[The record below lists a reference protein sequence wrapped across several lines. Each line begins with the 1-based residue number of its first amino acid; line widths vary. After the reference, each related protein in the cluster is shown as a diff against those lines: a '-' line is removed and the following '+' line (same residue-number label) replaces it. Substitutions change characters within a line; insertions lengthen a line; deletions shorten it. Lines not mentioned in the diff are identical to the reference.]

1 MFGISAR
8 TLLVPA
14 VHSLCGSLVQEQ
26 MKIWLWS
33 FATAVCGILVERQ
46 SSEAHL
52 QLSASHLPPF
62 PQPPVQSALPELP
75 TLPQSVFD
83 ISPPTVRM
91 MPTLPPNASKVPPAT
106 KQREACLPPE
116 LECFW
121 MQEPSAER
129 SDERLQER
137 ELKVWEKP
145 TCSSSYAAIS
155 KISESELPMAPL
167 PRAAKEMLAATKRKV
182 MEEEQPDNTF
192 LTTMATKP
200 AIGLVETLRKSE
212 KDVRTYVQKKRE
224 VFLVH
229 MACDNKREEIVR
241 LDAMAKAK
249 EDALTIPQQILDED
263 TKKFEEY
270 LQERIAKASSS
281 TKDSEMHAKVKQ
293 DKLGR
298 IKSLRQQIATVQS
311 ETSKLKEVRVECE
324 KYKMFLEK
332 ITPAEWKEEQKRKKE
347 QRKKERAERWKKERL
362 APFMEYLAHEEQKL
376 FEKFAQEDA
385 EAEASKKRGRKQR
398 RREDEEE
405 FQQRQRERD
414 SRRKRLQKRKEEE
427 ERKVDAEYVAIS
439 SEEEPELFFKEPQ
452 QLMDSFTDLE
462 ELNLFLIQSSQEAEQ
477 QLDEIRNS
485 FEAMQKNMGH
495 KVQQLKD
502 QIKQLD
508 QSIKQEQRRGEEIK
522 QRHAEKASTAT
533 QDKKLSSL
541 AKKVHEVYARCN
553 LARDQQQSDTLQ
565 MLGAIESR
573 IEELIQGLDEAYQ
586 QDEELVMRLEK
597 IKESDRRE
605 RVRESRL
612 KEQPEKQEFR
622 LKQSLQRAQKPIF
635 KKAGKQLMYRSPP
648 LRQEHKVVEDNSDDE
663 AHARDH
669 EVFDIYI
676 DRKTGVPNTT
686 APSEETRPGSASHRV
701 RTTSHQKTPR
711 DAAAPKSA
719 RLPSNRVV
727 EKKLHACTG
736 MPQHALDVKM
746 KWTLALLAVAWPSAA
761 QSPFGNGQRFAPGNV
776 GAAPGGF
783 GQIPGVSAP
792 GLLTTL
798 GRQPGSVDSGFARPA
813 VEPFQQP
820 VFAQMVDPARPS
832 PNTKDWPQNVAYGSY
847 PGPTGLPPNGPH
859 ANWQVD
865 QRVPEHGQHAQGSGG
880 EGMQVFHAA
889 VQLMQKGQLM
899 EAKKALTAAVH
910 VLGTSRDILPVAA
923 QLRHRMGLP
932 EVSAE
937 QVEVWLEWRT
947 EERSTIGW
955 KVLLLLS
962 GILSVLVLVYRDRA
976 QKGLGTILVRSGLSQ
991 QGQTEP
997 EPEQRRPVLEP
1008 RFMPADACIGDDAGQ
1023 RNKIDRHEQTDAY
1036 AVPSDSVAVLA
1047 GPKEEASQNEIFD
1060 SVPNDLRE
1068 PEAEE
1073 HVEEYSMA
1081 DCEDVAT
1088 ETLHEGDHIDRRP
1101 FVKELEQDGRAKEF
1115 LSDGLQPSAIVS
1127 AEALPNHAAVD
1138 VTDLDSSAL
1147 QASHQRTEAGER
1159 RNPEA
1164 FPDSQHAQPQK
1175 AKRQVWRSRAKKAED
1190 DRLVEAGMLD
1200 DVVEASKPAFA
1211 TVGHSTD
1218 GHKDKVTSGKT
1229 EHTNAASK
1237 LPPKAEDWGWGAG
1250 HPQAASDGCIY
1261 FAGGPP
1267 PGRQI
1272 QPTAQAPA
1280 KTGRRWQAGGRASSV
1295 PDTSVEEELLEL
1307 DVKLEQ
1313 DGNFFLAKPTRFR
1326 PQGCFLRLQG
1336 GREAFLPVEHITPH
1350 ADASTNGVRSIVT
1363 QSSKGGRLRVREIGA
1378 GRVSMLTPNE
1388 EALRCKELEARR
1400 RNMEEKIEQLR
1411 ENYNPAKWI
1420 IGFVSAVQ
1428 PNGVYVSVIDG
1439 QDARIPLKELPEKFL
1454 MPAEDGSGEAKPT
1467 LEIGQAVQFRL
1478 VRYSWGSESFAASML
1493 PVVERQQRTRER
1505 DRPTD
1510 FEAERP
1516 PSPDRSAGAKAW
1528 AAKGYSVVT
1537 HEAAVELNG
1546 WIRSRIE
1553 EKKSTKGSKAL
1564 IKTSNKTYLVS
1575 VVRGMNTKAVGSI
1588 DVEKNVSDKEVKQ
1601 AAVDL
1606 LFKQSLL
1613 KAGEQHKGIVITK
1626 NIISIKL

>member
-1 MFGISAR
+1 
-8 TLLVPA
+8 
-14 VHSLCGSLVQEQ
+14 
-26 MKIWLWS
+26 
-33 FATAVCGILVERQ
+33 
-46 SSEAHL
+46 
-52 QLSASHLPPF
+52 
-62 PQPPVQSALPELP
+62 
-75 TLPQSVFD
+75 
-83 ISPPTVRM
+83 
-91 MPTLPPNASKVPPAT
+91 
-106 KQREACLPPE
+106 
-116 LECFW
+116 
-121 MQEPSAER
+121 
-129 SDERLQER
+129 
-137 ELKVWEKP
+137 
-145 TCSSSYAAIS
+145 
-155 KISESELPMAPL
+155 
-167 PRAAKEMLAATKRKV
+167 

-192 LTTMATKP
+192 LTYA
-200 AIGLVETLRKSE
+200 AEVLVSGHVE
-212 KDVRTYVQKKRE
+212 TYVQKKRE

-298 IKSLRQQIATVQS
+298 IKSLKQQIATVQS

-332 ITPAEWKEEQKRKKE
+332 ITPPEWKEEQKRKKE

-385 EAEASKKRGRKQR
+385 EVEASKKRGRKQR

-405 FQQRQRERD
+405 LQQRQRERD
-414 SRRKRLQKRKEEE
+414 SRRKRLQKRREEE
-427 ERKVDAEYVAIS
+427 ERKVDAEYVAVS

-485 FEAMQKNMGH
+485 FEAMKKDMGH

-663 AHARDH
+663 AHTRDH

-676 DRKTGVPNTT
+676 DRKTGVPHTT
-686 APSEETRPGSASHRV
+686 APSEETRPASASHRV

-727 EKKLHACTG
+727 EKVASDTPGL
-736 MPQHALDVKM
+736 QRHALDEKM
-746 KWTLALLAVAWPSAA
+746 KLTLALLAVAWPTAA

-776 GAAPGGF
+776 GATGAF

-798 GRQPGSVDSGFARPA
+798 GRQPGSVDSSFARPLA
-813 VEPFQQP
+813 GEPFQQP
-820 VFAQMVDPARPS
+820 VFAQMVDPTRS
-832 PNTKDWPQNVAYGSY
+832 TPNTKDWPQNVAYGSY
-847 PGPTGLPPNGPH
+847 GHASAGLPLNGPNT
-859 ANWQVD
+859 NWQVN
-865 QRVPEHGQHAQGSGG
+865 QRAPEHGQHAQGSGG
-880 EGMQVFHAA
+880 EGMQVFHVA

-923 QLRHRMGLP
+923 ELRHRMGLP

-937 QVEVWLEWRT
+937 QVEVGRDRALFGLALLPRLAKQVWLEWRT
-947 EERSTIGW
+947 EDGSIVGW
-955 KVLLLLS
+955 KVLLVLGGLVPVLFLL
-962 GILSVLVLVYRDRA
+962 YWDRA
-976 QKGLGTILVRSGLSQ
+976 QKGIWRILLRSGLSRT
-991 QGQTEP
+991 GQTEP
-997 EPEQRRPVLEP
+997 EPEQRRPEVLEP
-1008 RFMPADACIGDDAGQ
+1008 RFIPADASIGDDAGQ
-1023 RNKIDRHEQTDAY
+1023 LNKIDRHEQTDAH
-1036 AVPSDSVAVLA
+1036 AVPSDSQPIL
-1047 GPKEEASQNEIFD
+1047 
-1060 SVPNDLRE
+1060 
-1068 PEAEE
+1068 AEE
-1073 HVEEYSMA
+1073 HVEQYSKA
-1081 DCEDVAT
+1081 DCED
-1088 ETLHEGDHIDRRP
+1088 E
-1101 FVKELEQDGRAKEF
+1101 ELEEE
-1115 LSDGLQPSAIVS
+1115 P
-1127 AEALPNHAAVD
+1127 
-1138 VTDLDSSAL
+1138 
-1147 QASHQRTEAGER
+1147 ASPGVGSNIIESNG
-1159 RNPEA
+1159 
-1164 FPDSQHAQPQK
+1164 
-1175 AKRQVWRSRAKKAED
+1175 AED
-1190 DRLVEAGMLD
+1190 DGLVEAGMLV
-1200 DVVEASKPAFA
+1200 DVVEPAKPAIA
-1211 TVGHSTD
+1211 AVGHAAD
-1218 GHKDKVTSGKT
+1218 EQKEMVTTGKR
-1229 EHTNAASK
+1229 ERSNAASK

-1280 KTGRRWQAGGRASSV
+1280 KTGRRWQAGGRTSSV
-1295 PDTSVEEELLEL
+1295 PDTSLEEELLEL
-1307 DVKLEQ
+1307 DIKLEQ

-1336 GREAFLPVEHITPH
+1336 GQEAFLPVEHITPH

-1411 ENYNPAKWI
+1411 ESYNPAKWI

-1428 PNGVYVSVIDG
+1428 PNAVYVSVIDG
-1439 QDARIPLKELPEKFL
+1439 QDARIPLKDLPEKFL
-1454 MPAEDGSGEAKPT
+1454 MPAEDGSGEAKPI

-1493 PVVERQQRTRER
+1493 PVAERQQRTRER
-1505 DRPTD
+1505 DRPTEL
-1510 FEAERP
+1510 EAERP
-1516 PSPDRSAGAKAW
+1516 PSPDRSEGAKAW

-1546 WIRSRIE
+1546 WIRSSIE

-1564 IKTSNKTYLVS
+1564 VKTSNKTYLVS

-1613 KAGEQHKGIVITK
+1613 KAGEQHKGIVIAK